1 MCSRAEY
8 QRGRELIGS
17 KAISKSE
24 FDRLA
29 AQWAKTSATV
39 AELKAALAKKRV
51 LAPFAGTIGIR
62 QVDVGDYVS
71 PGTPIATLQDLS
83 TLLLDFHLPEQDF
96 PLLSRGQLV
105 KVRVAAYPAQV
116 FDAEIAAINP
126 KVDNETRNLQVR
138 AALENPDG
146 KLLPGMFANL
156 EVMLPGEEQ
165 RVVVPETAITFT
177 LYGDSIYV
185 VGQKKDEQGQVSKDD
200 KGQPQQVV
208 ERRFV
213 RIGERREGLAVVL
226 EGLEG
231 GEQVVTSGQ
240 LKLDNGAAVAI
251 VAERD
256 LQQEH

>member
-1 MCSRAEY
+1 MISFYCFFFLFLVFFFFFQAEDGIRDFCLSRGLGDVY
-8 QRGRELIGS
+8 
-17 KAISKSE
+17 K
-24 FDRLA
+24 
-29 AQWAKTSATV
+29 
-39 AELKAALAKKRV
+39 
-51 LAPFAGTIGIR
+51 R

-105 KVRVAAYPAQV
+105 KVRVAAYPGQV

-200 KGQPQQVV
+200 KGQPQRVV

>member
-1 MCSRAEY
+1 MLLRRMLIMLAAVIAVVAILAGYKVYSIRQQIALFSAPKPPISVTASLAEKRPWQSRLPAIGSLKAFQGVTLTAEVSGTVRDVLFLSGDQVKLDQPLIQLESDVEEATLRTAEADLGLARAEY

-126 KVDNETRNLQVR
+126 KVDN
-138 AALENPDG
+138 
-146 KLLPGMFANL
+146 
-156 EVMLPGEEQ
+156 
-165 RVVVPETAITFT
+165 
-177 LYGDSIYV
+177 
-185 VGQKKDEQGQVSKDD
+185 
-200 KGQPQQVV
+200 
-208 ERRFV
+208 
-213 RIGERREGLAVVL
+213 
-226 EGLEG
+226 
-231 GEQVVTSGQ
+231 
-240 LKLDNGAAVAI
+240 
-251 VAERD
+251 
-256 LQQEH
+256 